1 MKDGQELVD
10 SVDAIVFTGGPDFDP
25 VHYGQE
31 KHDACGDI
39 HPIRDKADLALMQA
53 ALTPEAFPGHLP
65 GHAIAQYRPGRQP
78 VRICRRRSAP
88 PRHNRQT
95 PWKHTG

>member
-1 MKDGQELVD
+1 MVD
-10 SVDAIVFTGGPDFDP
+10 SVDAIVFTGGPDP

-53 ALTPEAFPGHLP
+53 ALDAETFLLG
-65 GHAIAQYRPGRQP
+65 
-78 VRICRRRSAP
+78 ICRGMQLLNIA
-88 PRHNRQT
+88 
-95 PWKHTG
+95 